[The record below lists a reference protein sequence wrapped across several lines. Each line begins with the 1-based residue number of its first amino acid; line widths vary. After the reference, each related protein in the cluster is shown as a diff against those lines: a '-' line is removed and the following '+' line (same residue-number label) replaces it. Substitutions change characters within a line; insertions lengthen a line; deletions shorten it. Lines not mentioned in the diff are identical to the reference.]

1 MNQKGSPRFPSRL
14 GRSEADGE
22 AGVIAHLI
30 LIIILA
36 IGLVVGLY
44 LVQHP
49 QIFRPKASSNPL
61 IDALE
66 IKEADGKIINCDSS
80 ANPPTCETSTQ
91 DITIKIKNLD
101 ILQK

>member
-1 MNQKGSPRFPSRL
+1 MNQKGSPR
-14 GRSEADGE
+14 E
-22 AGVIAHLI
+22 AGVIAHII

-36 IGLVVGLY
+36 VGLIAGVY

-49 QIFRPKASSNPL
+49 QIFKPKASSNPI

-66 IKEADGKIINCDSS
+66 MKDSDGKDINCDAS
-80 ANPPTCETSTQ
+80 ANPPLCETSSR
-91 DITIKIKNLD
+91 DITVKIKDFD